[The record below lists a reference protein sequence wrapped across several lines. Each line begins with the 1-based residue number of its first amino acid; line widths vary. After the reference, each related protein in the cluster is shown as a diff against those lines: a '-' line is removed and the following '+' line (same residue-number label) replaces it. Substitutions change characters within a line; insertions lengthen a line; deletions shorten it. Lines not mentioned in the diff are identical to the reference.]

1 MKKNL
6 YMLLFAAVALFSA
19 ATITSCSKD
28 DPEPDPKPEP
38 VPAENY
44 VKYTA
49 KMSEDIFAYFDVSVI
64 IEADGKQEV
73 FKFGEETK
81 VSDIKLGME
90 VEGVS
95 KAGRILEIPPY
106 KFNVH
111 PVRIITDMKLSE
123 AGKEKI
129 AKATPE
135 DKMDFIVSLN
145 FGECNKTGAYTY
157 NNPVNEFVI
166 QGGTYVNELE
176 TAFKVFLD
184 GHKNYLDRTF
194 K

>member
-28 DPEPDPKPEP
+28 DPEPEPKP

-49 KMSEDIFAYFDVSVI
+49 KMSEDIFAYFDVAVI

-81 VSDIKLGME
+81 VSDMKLDWKI
-90 VEGVS
+90 EGVS

-135 DKMDFIVSLN
+135 DKMDFIVSLD
-145 FGECNKTGAYTY
+145 FGECNKTGAYTF
-157 NNPVNEFVI
+157 NNSISDLVMD
-166 QGGTYVNELE
+166 GGTYVKDLE
-176 TAFKVFLD
+176 TAFKVYFD
-184 GHKNYLDRTF
+184 GHKNHLDKTF